1 MWNRMLSVG
10 VSKLREKGKMCSH
23 ILKRDAG
30 STCSIYYDLGKLV
43 LKFCITATVWIL
55 WGTDIEL

>member
-10 VSKLREKGKMCSH
+10 VSKLREKGQMCSH

-30 STCSIYYDLGKLV
+30 STCRIYL
-43 LKFCITATVWIL
+43 I
-55 WGTDIEL
+55 